1 MKINL
6 KIMNIYQKIFISQ
19 IFEKI
24 IKNFKLVLVK
34 GYDVGMFIFFK
45 I

>member
-1 MKINL
+1 
-6 KIMNIYQKIFISQ
+6 MNIYQRIFISQ
-19 IFEKI
+19 IFKKNI

-34 GYDVGMFIFFK
+34 GYDIEMFIFFK